1 MFRRKNLGPLG
12 MNFSVANPDSIDPV
26 HQLRDQIKIETGV
39 AEGRDFLLG
48 RDNYVRIFNCV
59 IEVVPGHGR
68 SNLMRVPL
76 YFKRDPPALQRA
88 QGNDEIGV
96 TRLRCGSGVAGE

>member
-1 MFRRKNLGPLG
+1 MAIMFGCENLRAFGV
-12 MNFSVANPDSIDPV
+12 NFSVANPDSIDPV

-68 SNLMRVPL
+68 SNLMRVRSIS
-76 YFKRDPPALQRA
+76 KEALRSFR
-88 QGNDEIGV
+88 EPKEM
-96 TRLRCGSGVAGE
+96 TKSE